1 MWFLF
6 PKERYQYNQI
16 QKAEINSDESKHI
29 ENTDSLDEY
38 EKELPDDGNKID
50 AAMDEAIFF
59 STFRETNDGSAHQD
73 DDEDDEPM
81 YCDED

>member
-1 MWFLF
+1 MWFMF

-16 QKAEINSDESKHI
+16 QRAESSSNESKII
-29 ENTDSLDEY
+29 ENI
-38 EKELPDDGNKID
+38 ELPDEFDVESENQID

-59 STFRETNDGSAHQD
+59 STFRETNGDLVHQE

>member
-1 MWFLF
+1 MWFMF
-6 PKERYQYNQI
+6 PKERYQYKQI
-16 QKAEINSDESKHI
+16 QRAESSSNESKII
-29 ENTDSLDEY
+29 ENI
-38 EKELPDDGNKID
+38 ELPDEFDIESENQID

-59 STFRETNDGSAHQD
+59 STFRETNGDLAHQQ

>member
-16 QKAEINSDESKHI
+16 ETAELNSAESKHI
-29 ENTDSLDEY
+29 ENTDEY
-38 EKELPDDGNKID
+38 EEELPDDENKID

>member
-16 QKAEINSDESKHI
+16 QKAESSSSDSKDI
-29 ENTDSLDEY
+29 ENIESPDEY
-38 EKELPDDGNKID
+38 QEESENKID

-59 STFRETNDGSAHQD
+59 STFRDTNGGLAYQD

>member
-6 PKERYQYNQI
+6 PKERYQYNRI
-16 QKAEINSDESKHI
+16 QKAETSSNDSKDIKNIDSPDEEES
-29 ENTDSLDEY
+29 ENRL
-38 EKELPDDGNKID
+38 D

-59 STFRETNDGSAHQD
+59 STFREAYQE